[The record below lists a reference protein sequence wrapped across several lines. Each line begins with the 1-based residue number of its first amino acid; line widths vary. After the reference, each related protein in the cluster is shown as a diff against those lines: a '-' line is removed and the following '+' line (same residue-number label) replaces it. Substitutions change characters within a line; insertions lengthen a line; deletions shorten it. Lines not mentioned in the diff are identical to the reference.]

1 MIQKKRGLG
10 FNPLLGL
17 DKSTVD
23 AVFKGHETSPNQL
36 RGDLTKAPGYR
47 EVPTETITPSPYQP
61 RTVFTE
67 IELDELTNSI
77 REHGLMQPLVVRPS
91 LTGFELVAGER
102 RWRAAMIA
110 NLSTVPVIVHDL
122 DDRTAAGLALVENVQ
137 RQDLS
142 AIEQAR
148 ALGRMRDEFGMDQAR
163 LAQMSSMSRSNIA
176 NLLRLLNLPEGVQLA
191 LDNGELDMGHARSL
205 LPLPEIQQIK
215 AAQEIIEKGMSVR
228 QAEALVKRWLA
239 GPATVSEKPVDPD
252 VQRLEIKLSDRLG
265 AAVKIK
271 AKSGGKGQIVIAYDS
286 LEILDGIIAKLKN
299 KS

>member
-1 MIQKKRGLG
+1 
-10 FNPLLGL
+10 
-17 DKSTVD
+17 
-23 AVFKGHETSPNQL
+23 
-36 RGDLTKAPGYR
+36 
-47 EVPTETITPSPYQP
+47 
-61 RTVFTE
+61 
-67 IELDELTNSI
+67 
-77 REHGLMQPLVVRPS
+77 
-91 LTGFELVAGER
+91 
-102 RWRAAMIA
+102 
-110 NLSTVPVIVHDL
+110 
-122 DDRTAAGLALVENVQ
+122 
-137 RQDLS
+137 
-142 AIEQAR
+142 
-148 ALGRMRDEFGMDQAR
+148 MRDEFGMDQAR